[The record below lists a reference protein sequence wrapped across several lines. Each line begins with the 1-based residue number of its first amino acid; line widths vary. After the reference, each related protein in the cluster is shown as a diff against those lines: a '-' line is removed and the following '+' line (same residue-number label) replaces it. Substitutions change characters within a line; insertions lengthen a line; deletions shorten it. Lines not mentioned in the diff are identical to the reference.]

1 MNKLR
6 VWLVLVACVGLLA
19 LPACSDR
26 GDDNDDD
33 SGNGSDEP
41 TRTPRPTRTPT
52 PEPEFVPTFAEGG
65 WTAGQANATISGGAS
80 ATVDAALRTV
90 ASSTTGKPDY
100 QTTRLTFANGLNS
113 ILISIST
120 QYQPFAMAVRRDPD
134 VYIDEGTCEVTYKAT
149 EEKRVEGSF
158 KCTDVDVEQGGNGE
172 ATTVEGTFLATR

>member
-1 MNKLR
+1 MNRLR
-6 VWLVLVACVGLLA
+6 IWLAIMACMGVLA
-19 LPACSDR
+19 LPACGGG
-26 GDDNDDD
+26 GDDDDDD

-65 WTAGQANATISGGAS
+65 WTAGQASATISGGAS
-80 ATVDAALRTV
+80 ATVQGTLRAA
-90 ASSTTGKPDY
+90 ASDTSGKPDY
-100 QTTRLTFANGLNS
+100 QTTRLTFVDGLSS

-120 QYQPFAMAVRRDPD
+120 QYQPFAMAVRRNPD